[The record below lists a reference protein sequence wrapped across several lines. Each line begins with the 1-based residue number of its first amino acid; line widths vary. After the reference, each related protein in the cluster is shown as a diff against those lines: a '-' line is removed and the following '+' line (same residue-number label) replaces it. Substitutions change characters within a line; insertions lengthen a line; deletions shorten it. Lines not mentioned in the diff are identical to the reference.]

1 MNFSQ
6 VTGKE
11 SRGNEVGVPKR
22 ADDMFKFKR
31 KTPFIFSG
39 KIDEVGQVRPVCLAE
54 KGFKAAVIFQ
64 IQVEGLLFFT
74 QDF

>member
-1 MNFSQ
+1 
-6 VTGKE
+6 
-11 SRGNEVGVPKR
+11 
-22 ADDMFKFKR
+22 MFKFKR